1 MSTITSLLCN
11 NNNNNNLLIYIA
23 LLNNYDQER
32 ITSEYLTNNI
42 HARVKA
48 LRDGTRREGAS
59 FCSCFCFVC
68 FFLSWVAF
76 VLDFLSDFV

>member
-48 LRDGTRREGAS
+48 LRDGPGGKVQVSALV
-59 FCSCFCFVC
+59 FCFVC
-68 FFLSWVAF
+68 FFLSWGSVCA
-76 VLDFLSDFV
+76 